1 MGKGGSSG
9 NQTVTN
15 RPPEEVMPYL
25 LDVLQQGRGLTGQ
38 EYTPYPGQR
47 LAGVSPDVMVSDQM
61 VRNVAQRGIP
71 GLDTAMGMTMANAN
85 NIGAV
90 AGPGQGYGFSGY
102 GGFRES
108 DFFPS
113 GNIYETQFMPPA
125 EFSQYGGTR
134 ASEFSPSGDISET
147 QFMPAAEFRKYGGFK
162 ASEFSPS
169 GGISETQFKPA
180 AEFSGFG
187 FQGPEK
193 FTGDNVGQ
201 YMSPYM
207 QQVAEIQKQ
216 QAMENF
222 QTQAGQR
229 AASAVQS
236 GAFGGSRQGV
246 VEATAQKDLMS
257 QMAEIDA
264 TSRQKAYEDAQAA
277 FESDRAAQE
286 QFQQNKYNEQYK
298 REMAQAEEY
307 ARSGDQLAA
316 ERARIQAAQTA
327 ELARVQS
334 AAAEEASRVQAGY
347 AGEEARVQAAQADEF
362 ARAGDQLA
370 AERARVQAARVGE
383 LARVQSGVAGEASR
397 VQAAQTAELARVQS
411 AQAEEYARAGDQVA
425 AERARVQAARTAEL
439 ARIQAAQAG
448 EASRVQSGQAGE
460 YARVQAAQA
469 DENMR
474 QRQFMLEG
482 LGMSSDMAA
491 QIAALGGQGRSA
503 DIEAAQLMEAIGLR
517 QQGDVQK
524 GLDLAYQ
531 DFINQRDY
539 EKNQLADYVN
549 IVYGNPLGGGDFGA
563 TTSPGPNPYA
573 QALGGGISALGLSRA
588 YG

>member
-1 MGKGGSSG
+1 MGKGGGSSG
-9 NQTVTN
+9 TQTVVN
-15 RPPEEVMPYL
+15 RPPEEVMPFL
-25 LDVLQQGRGLTGQ
+25 LDVLKQGRELTGQ
-38 EYTPYPGQR
+38 EYTPYGGQR
-47 LAGVSPDVMVSDQM
+47 LADTSPDVMASDQM

-71 GLDTAMGMTMANAN
+71 GLDTAMGMTMDSASK
-85 NIGAV
+85 IGAV

-108 DFFPS
+108 
-113 GNIYETQFMPPA
+113 
-125 EFSQYGGTR
+125 
-134 ASEFSPSGDISET
+134 EFSPSGDISET
-147 QFMPAAEFRKYGGFK
+147 QF
-162 ASEFSPS
+162 
-169 GGISETQFKPA
+169 KPA
-180 AEFSGFG
+180 AEFNQFD

-193 FTGDNVGQ
+193 FTGETVGQ

-207 QQVAEIQKQ
+207 QQVADIQKQ
-216 QAMENF
+216 QAIENF

-264 TSRQKAYEDAQAA
+264 TSRQKAYEDAQGA

-298 REMAQAEEY
+298 REMAQADEF
-307 ARSGDQLAA
+307 ARAGDQLAA

-334 AAAEEASRVQAGY
+334 
-347 AGEEARVQAAQADEF
+347 
-362 ARAGDQLA
+362 
-370 AERARVQAARVGE
+370 
-383 LARVQSGVAGEASR
+383 GVAGEESR
-397 VQAAQTAELARVQS
+397 VQAAQTAELARVQL

-491 QIAALGGQGRSA
+491 QIAALGGQSRSA

-531 DFINQRDY
+531 DFINQRDWG
-539 EKNQLADYVN
+539 KNQLADYVN

>member
-1 MGKGGSSG
+1 MGKGGGGG
-9 NQTVTN
+9 NQTVVN
-15 RPPEEVMPYL
+15 RPPEEVMPFL
-25 LDVLQQGRGLTGQ
+25 LDALQQGRALTGQ
-38 EYTPYPGQR
+38 EYTPYGGQR
-47 LAGVSPDVMVSDQM
+47 LADTSPDVMASDQM

-71 GLDTAMGMTMANAN
+71 GLDTAMGMTMDSASK
-85 NIGAV
+85 IGGV
-90 AGPGQGYGFSGY
+90 TGGGQGYDFSKY
-102 GGFRES
+102 GGFKE
-108 DFFPS
+108 
-113 GNIYETQFMPPA
+113 
-125 EFSQYGGTR
+125 
-134 ASEFSPSGDISET
+134 SEFSPSGDISET
-147 QFMPAAEFRKYGGFK
+147 QF
-162 ASEFSPS
+162 
-169 GGISETQFKPA
+169 KPA
-180 AEFSGFG
+180 AEFSQFD

-193 FTGDNVGQ
+193 FTGETVGQ

-207 QQVAEIQKQ
+207 QQVADIQKQ

-229 AASAVQS
+229 ASNAVQS

-264 TSRQKAYEDAQAA
+264 TSRQKAYEDAQGA

-298 REMAQAEEY
+298 REMAQAEE
-307 ARSGDQLAA
+307 
-316 ERARIQAAQTA
+316 
-327 ELARVQS
+327 
-334 AAAEEASRVQAGY
+334 
-347 AGEEARVQAAQADEF
+347 F
-362 ARAGDQLA
+362 
-370 AERARVQAARVGE
+370 
-383 LARVQSGVAGEASR
+383 
-397 VQAAQTAELARVQS
+397 
-411 AQAEEYARAGDQVA
+411 ARAGDQVA
-425 AERARVQAARTAEL
+425 AERARVQAAQTAEL
-439 ARIQAAQAG
+439 ARVQAGAAG
-448 EASRVQSGQAGE
+448 EASRVQAGE
-460 YARVQAAQA
+460 AGEESRVQAAQA

-491 QIAALGGQGRSA
+491 QIAALGGQSRSA

-531 DFINQRDY
+531 DFLNQRDY
-539 EKNQLADYVN
+539 GKNQLADYVN

>member
-1 MGKGGSSG
+1 MGKGGGGSST
-9 NQTVTN
+9 QTVVN
-15 RPPEEVMPYL
+15 RPPEEVMPFL
-25 LDVLQQGRGLTGQ
+25 LDVLKQGRELTGQ
-38 EYTPYPGQR
+38 EYTPYGGQR
-47 LAGVSPDVMVSDQM
+47 LADTSPDVMASDQM

-71 GLDTAMGMTMANAN
+71 GLDTAMGMTMDSASK
-85 NIGAV
+85 IGGV
-90 AGPGQGYGFSGY
+90 TGGGQGYDFSKY
-102 GGFRES
+102 GGFKE
-108 DFFPS
+108 
-113 GNIYETQFMPPA
+113 
-125 EFSQYGGTR
+125 
-134 ASEFSPSGDISET
+134 SEFSPSGDISET
-147 QFMPAAEFRKYGGFK
+147 QF
-162 ASEFSPS
+162 
-169 GGISETQFKPA
+169 KPA
-180 AEFSGFG
+180 AEFSQFD

-193 FTGDNVGQ
+193 FTGETVGQ

-207 QQVAEIQKQ
+207 QQVADIQKQ

-229 AASAVQS
+229 AANAVQS

-264 TSRQKAYEDAQAA
+264 TSRQKAYEDAQGA

-298 REMAQAEEY
+298 REMAQAEE
-307 ARSGDQLAA
+307 
-316 ERARIQAAQTA
+316 
-327 ELARVQS
+327 
-334 AAAEEASRVQAGY
+334 
-347 AGEEARVQAAQADEF
+347 F
-362 ARAGDQLA
+362 
-370 AERARVQAARVGE
+370 
-383 LARVQSGVAGEASR
+383 
-397 VQAAQTAELARVQS
+397 
-411 AQAEEYARAGDQVA
+411 ARAGDQVA
-425 AERARVQAARTAEL
+425 AERARVQAAQTAEL
-439 ARIQAAQAG
+439 ARVQAGAAG
-448 EASRVQSGQAGE
+448 EASRVQAGE
-460 YARVQAAQA
+460 AGEESRVQAAQA

-482 LGMSSDMAA
+482 LGMSSDMAS
-491 QIAALGGQGRSA
+491 QIAALGGQSRSA
-503 DIEAAQLMEAIGLR
+503 DIESAQLMEAIGLR

-539 EKNQLADYVN
+539 GKNQLADYVN

>member
-1 MGKGGSSG
+1 MGKGGGGG
-9 NQTVTN
+9 NQTVVN
-15 RPPEEVMPYL
+15 RPPEEVMPFL
-25 LDVLQQGRGLTGQ
+25 LDALQQGRALTGQ
-38 EYTPYPGQR
+38 EYTPYGGQR
-47 LAGVSPDVMVSDQM
+47 LADTSPDVMASDQM

-71 GLDTAMGMTMANAN
+71 GLDTAMGMTMDSASK
-85 NIGAV
+85 IGGV
-90 AGPGQGYGFSGY
+90 TGGGQGYDFSKY
-102 GGFRES
+102 GGFKE
-108 DFFPS
+108 
-113 GNIYETQFMPPA
+113 
-125 EFSQYGGTR
+125 
-134 ASEFSPSGDISET
+134 SEFSPSGDISET
-147 QFMPAAEFRKYGGFK
+147 QF
-162 ASEFSPS
+162 
-169 GGISETQFKPA
+169 KPA
-180 AEFSGFG
+180 AEFSQFD

-193 FTGDNVGQ
+193 FTGETVGQ

-207 QQVAEIQKQ
+207 QQVADIQKQ

-229 AASAVQS
+229 ASNAVQS

-264 TSRQKAYEDAQAA
+264 TSRQKAYEDAQGA

-298 REMAQAEEY
+298 REMAQAEE
-307 ARSGDQLAA
+307 
-316 ERARIQAAQTA
+316 
-327 ELARVQS
+327 
-334 AAAEEASRVQAGY
+334 
-347 AGEEARVQAAQADEF
+347 F
-362 ARAGDQLA
+362 
-370 AERARVQAARVGE
+370 
-383 LARVQSGVAGEASR
+383 
-397 VQAAQTAELARVQS
+397 
-411 AQAEEYARAGDQVA
+411 ARAGDQVA
-425 AERARVQAARTAEL
+425 AERARVQAAQTAEL
-439 ARIQAAQAG
+439 ARVQAGAAG
-448 EASRVQSGQAGE
+448 EASRVQAGE
-460 YARVQAAQA
+460 AGEESRVQAAQA

-482 LGMSSDMAA
+482 LGMSSDMAS

-503 DIEAAQLMEAIGLR
+503 DIESAQLMEAIGLR

-539 EKNQLADYVN
+539 GKNQLADYVN

>member
-1 MGKGGSSG
+1 MGKGGGSSG
-9 NQTVTN
+9 TQTVVN
-15 RPPEEVMPYL
+15 RPPEEVMPFL
-25 LDVLQQGRGLTGQ
+25 LDVLKQGRELTGQ
-38 EYTPYPGQR
+38 EYTPYGGQR
-47 LAGVSPDVMVSDQM
+47 LADTSPDVMASDQM

-71 GLDTAMGMTMANAN
+71 GLDTAMGMTMDSASK
-85 NIGAV
+85 IGAV

-108 DFFPS
+108 EFSPS
-113 GNIYETQFMPPA
+113 GDISETQFMPPA
-125 EFSQYGGTR
+125 EFSQYGGFK

-147 QFMPAAEFRKYGGFK
+147 QF
-162 ASEFSPS
+162 
-169 GGISETQFKPA
+169 KPA
-180 AEFSGFG
+180 AEFNQFD

-193 FTGDNVGQ
+193 FTGETVGQ

-207 QQVAEIQKQ
+207 QQVADIQKQ
-216 QAMENF
+216 QAIENF

-264 TSRQKAYEDAQAA
+264 TSRQKAYEDAQGA

-298 REMAQAEEY
+298 REM
-307 ARSGDQLAA
+307 
-316 ERARIQAAQTA
+316 
-327 ELARVQS
+327 
-334 AAAEEASRVQAGY
+334 
-347 AGEEARVQAAQADEF
+347 AQADEF

-383 LARVQSGVAGEASR
+383 LARVQSGVAAEASR

-439 ARIQAAQAG
+439 ARIQAARAG

-491 QIAALGGQGRSA
+491 QIAALGGQGRTA

>member
-1 MGKGGSSG
+1 MGKGGGGG
-9 NQTVTN
+9 NQTVVN
-15 RPPEEVMPYL
+15 RPPEEVMPFL
-25 LDVLQQGRGLTGQ
+25 LDALQQGRALTGQ
-38 EYTPYPGQR
+38 EYTPYGGQR
-47 LAGVSPDVMVSDQM
+47 LADTSPDVMASDQM

-71 GLDTAMGMTMANAN
+71 GLDTAMGMTMDSASK
-85 NIGAV
+85 IGGV
-90 AGPGQGYGFSGY
+90 TGGGQGYDFSKY
-102 GGFRES
+102 GGFKE
-108 DFFPS
+108 
-113 GNIYETQFMPPA
+113 
-125 EFSQYGGTR
+125 
-134 ASEFSPSGDISET
+134 SEFSPSGDISET
-147 QFMPAAEFRKYGGFK
+147 QF
-162 ASEFSPS
+162 
-169 GGISETQFKPA
+169 KPA
-180 AEFSGFG
+180 AEFSQFD

-193 FTGDNVGQ
+193 FTGETVGQ

-207 QQVAEIQKQ
+207 QQVADIQKQ

-229 AASAVQS
+229 AANAVQS

-264 TSRQKAYEDAQAA
+264 TSRQKAYEDAQGA

-298 REMAQAEEY
+298 REMAQAEE
-307 ARSGDQLAA
+307 
-316 ERARIQAAQTA
+316 
-327 ELARVQS
+327 
-334 AAAEEASRVQAGY
+334 
-347 AGEEARVQAAQADEF
+347 F
-362 ARAGDQLA
+362 
-370 AERARVQAARVGE
+370 
-383 LARVQSGVAGEASR
+383 
-397 VQAAQTAELARVQS
+397 
-411 AQAEEYARAGDQVA
+411 ARAGDQVA
-425 AERARVQAARTAEL
+425 AERARVQAAQTAEL
-439 ARIQAAQAG
+439 ARVQAGAAG
-448 EASRVQSGQAGE
+448 EASRVQAGE
-460 YARVQAAQA
+460 AGEESRVQAAQA

-491 QIAALGGQGRSA
+491 QIAALGGQSRSA

-531 DFINQRDY
+531 DFLNQRDY
-539 EKNQLADYVN
+539 GKNQLADYVN

>member
-1 MGKGGSSG
+1 MGKGGGGG
-9 NQTVTN
+9 NQTVVN
-15 RPPEEVMPYL
+15 RPPEEVMPFL
-25 LDVLQQGRGLTGQ
+25 LDALQQGRALTGQ
-38 EYTPYPGQR
+38 EYTPYGGQR
-47 LAGVSPDVMVSDQM
+47 LADTSPDVMASDQM

-71 GLDTAMGMTMANAN
+71 GLDTAMGMTMDSASK
-85 NIGAV
+85 IGGV
-90 AGPGQGYGFSGY
+90 TGGGQGYDFSKY
-102 GGFRES
+102 GGFKE
-108 DFFPS
+108 
-113 GNIYETQFMPPA
+113 
-125 EFSQYGGTR
+125 
-134 ASEFSPSGDISET
+134 SEFSPSGDISET
-147 QFMPAAEFRKYGGFK
+147 QF
-162 ASEFSPS
+162 
-169 GGISETQFKPA
+169 KPA
-180 AEFSGFG
+180 AEFSQFD

-193 FTGDNVGQ
+193 FTGETVGQ

-207 QQVAEIQKQ
+207 QQVADIQKQ

-229 AASAVQS
+229 ASNAVQS

-264 TSRQKAYEDAQAA
+264 TSRQKAYEDAQGA

-298 REMAQAEEY
+298 REMAQAEE
-307 ARSGDQLAA
+307 
-316 ERARIQAAQTA
+316 
-327 ELARVQS
+327 
-334 AAAEEASRVQAGY
+334 
-347 AGEEARVQAAQADEF
+347 F
-362 ARAGDQLA
+362 
-370 AERARVQAARVGE
+370 
-383 LARVQSGVAGEASR
+383 
-397 VQAAQTAELARVQS
+397 
-411 AQAEEYARAGDQVA
+411 ARAGDQVA
-425 AERARVQAARTAEL
+425 AERARVQAAQTAEL
-439 ARIQAAQAG
+439 ARVQAGADG
-448 EASRVQSGQAGE
+448 EASRVQAGE
-460 YARVQAAQA
+460 AGEESRVQAAQA

-491 QIAALGGQGRSA
+491 QIAALGGQSRSA
-503 DIEAAQLMEAIGLR
+503 DIDAAQLMEAIGLR

-531 DFINQRDY
+531 DFLNQRDY
-539 EKNQLADYVN
+539 GKNQLADYVN

>member
-1 MGKGGSSG
+1 MGKGGGGG
-9 NQTVTN
+9 NQTVVN
-15 RPPEEVMPYL
+15 RPPEEVMPFL
-25 LDVLQQGRGLTGQ
+25 LDALQQGRALTGQ
-38 EYTPYPGQR
+38 EYTPYGGQR
-47 LAGVSPDVMVSDQM
+47 LADTSPDVMASDQM

-71 GLDTAMGMTMANAN
+71 GLDTAMGMTMDSASK
-85 NIGAV
+85 IGGV
-90 AGPGQGYGFSGY
+90 TGGGQGYDFSKY
-102 GGFRES
+102 GGFKE
-108 DFFPS
+108 
-113 GNIYETQFMPPA
+113 
-125 EFSQYGGTR
+125 
-134 ASEFSPSGDISET
+134 SEFSPSGDISET
-147 QFMPAAEFRKYGGFK
+147 QF
-162 ASEFSPS
+162 
-169 GGISETQFKPA
+169 KPA
-180 AEFSGFG
+180 AEFSQFD

-193 FTGDNVGQ
+193 FTGETVGQ
-201 YMSPYM
+201 YMSPSM
-207 QQVAEIQKQ
+207 QQVADIQKQ

-229 AASAVQS
+229 ASNAVQS

-334 AAAEEASRVQAGY
+334 
-347 AGEEARVQAAQADEF
+347 
-362 ARAGDQLA
+362 
-370 AERARVQAARVGE
+370 
-383 LARVQSGVAGEASR
+383 GVAGEASR
-397 VQAAQTAELARVQS
+397 VQAAETAELARVQS

-439 ARIQAAQAG
+439 ARIQAARAG

-491 QIAALGGQGRSA
+491 QIAALGGQGRTA

-539 EKNQLADYVN
+539 GKNQLADYVN

>member
-9 NQTVTN
+9 TQTVVN
-15 RPPEEVMPYL
+15 RPPEEVMPFL
-25 LDVLQQGRGLTGQ
+25 LDVLKQGRELTGQ
-38 EYTPYPGQR
+38 EYTPYGGQR
-47 LAGVSPDVMVSDQM
+47 LADTSPDVMASDQM

-71 GLDTAMGMTMANAN
+71 GLDTAMGMTMDSASK
-85 NIGAV
+85 IGGV
-90 AGPGQGYGFSGY
+90 TGGGQGYDFSKY
-102 GGFRES
+102 GGFKE
-108 DFFPS
+108 
-113 GNIYETQFMPPA
+113 
-125 EFSQYGGTR
+125 
-134 ASEFSPSGDISET
+134 SEFSPSGDISET
-147 QFMPAAEFRKYGGFK
+147 QF
-162 ASEFSPS
+162 
-169 GGISETQFKPA
+169 KPA
-180 AEFSGFG
+180 AEFSQFD

-193 FTGDNVGQ
+193 FTGETVGQ

-207 QQVAEIQKQ
+207 QQVADIQKQ

-229 AASAVQS
+229 AANAVQS

-264 TSRQKAYEDAQAA
+264 TSRQKAYEDAQGA

-298 REMAQAEEY
+298 REMAQAEE
-307 ARSGDQLAA
+307 
-316 ERARIQAAQTA
+316 
-327 ELARVQS
+327 
-334 AAAEEASRVQAGY
+334 
-347 AGEEARVQAAQADEF
+347 F
-362 ARAGDQLA
+362 
-370 AERARVQAARVGE
+370 
-383 LARVQSGVAGEASR
+383 
-397 VQAAQTAELARVQS
+397 
-411 AQAEEYARAGDQVA
+411 ARAGDQVA
-425 AERARVQAARTAEL
+425 AERARVQAAQTAEL
-439 ARIQAAQAG
+439 ARVQAGAAG
-448 EASRVQSGQAGE
+448 EASRVQAGE
-460 YARVQAAQA
+460 AGEESRVQAAQA

-482 LGMSSDMAA
+482 LGMSSDMAS
-491 QIAALGGQGRSA
+491 QIAALGGQSRSA

-539 EKNQLADYVN
+539 GKNQLADYVN

>member
-1 MGKGGSSG
+1 MGKGGGGG
-9 NQTVTN
+9 NQTVVN
-15 RPPEEVMPYL
+15 RPPEEVMPFL
-25 LDVLQQGRGLTGQ
+25 LDALQQGRALTGQ
-38 EYTPYPGQR
+38 EYTPYGGQR
-47 LAGVSPDVMVSDQM
+47 LADTSPDVMASDQM

-71 GLDTAMGMTMANAN
+71 GLDTAMGMTMDSASK
-85 NIGAV
+85 IGGV
-90 AGPGQGYGFSGY
+90 TGGGQGYDFSKY
-102 GGFRES
+102 GGFKE
-108 DFFPS
+108 
-113 GNIYETQFMPPA
+113 
-125 EFSQYGGTR
+125 
-134 ASEFSPSGDISET
+134 SEFSPSGDISET
-147 QFMPAAEFRKYGGFK
+147 QF
-162 ASEFSPS
+162 
-169 GGISETQFKPA
+169 KPA
-180 AEFSGFG
+180 AEFSQFD

-193 FTGDNVGQ
+193 FTGETVGQ

-207 QQVAEIQKQ
+207 QQVADIQKQ

-229 AASAVQS
+229 ASNAVQS

-264 TSRQKAYEDAQAA
+264 TSRQKAYEDAQGA

-298 REMAQAEEY
+298 REMAQAEE
-307 ARSGDQLAA
+307 
-316 ERARIQAAQTA
+316 
-327 ELARVQS
+327 
-334 AAAEEASRVQAGY
+334 
-347 AGEEARVQAAQADEF
+347 F
-362 ARAGDQLA
+362 
-370 AERARVQAARVGE
+370 
-383 LARVQSGVAGEASR
+383 
-397 VQAAQTAELARVQS
+397 
-411 AQAEEYARAGDQVA
+411 ARAGDQVA
-425 AERARVQAARTAEL
+425 AERARVQAAQTAEL
-439 ARIQAAQAG
+439 ARVQAGAAG
-448 EASRVQSGQAGE
+448 EASRVQAGE
-460 YARVQAAQA
+460 AGEESRVQAAQA

-482 LGMSSDMAA
+482 LGMSSDMAS
-491 QIAALGGQGRSA
+491 QIAALGGQSRSA

-531 DFINQRDY
+531 DFLNQRDY
-539 EKNQLADYVN
+539 GKNQLADYVN
-549 IVYGNPLGGGDFGA
+549 IVYGNPLGGGKFGA

>member
-1 MGKGGSSG
+1 MGKGGGGG
-9 NQTVTN
+9 NQTVVN
-15 RPPEEVMPYL
+15 RPPEEVMPFL
-25 LDVLQQGRGLTGQ
+25 LDALQQGRALTGQ
-38 EYTPYPGQR
+38 EYTPYGGQR
-47 LAGVSPDVMVSDQM
+47 LADTSPDVMASDQM

-71 GLDTAMGMTMANAN
+71 GLDTAMGMTMDSASK
-85 NIGAV
+85 IGGV
-90 AGPGQGYGFSGY
+90 TGGGQGYDFSKY
-102 GGFRES
+102 GGFKE
-108 DFFPS
+108 
-113 GNIYETQFMPPA
+113 
-125 EFSQYGGTR
+125 
-134 ASEFSPSGDISET
+134 SEFSPSGDISET
-147 QFMPAAEFRKYGGFK
+147 QF
-162 ASEFSPS
+162 
-169 GGISETQFKPA
+169 KPA
-180 AEFSGFG
+180 ADFSQFD

-193 FTGDNVGQ
+193 FTGETVGQ

-207 QQVAEIQKQ
+207 QQVADIQKQ

-229 AASAVQS
+229 ASNAVQS

-264 TSRQKAYEDAQAA
+264 TSRQKAYEDAQGA

-298 REMAQAEEY
+298 REMAQAEE
-307 ARSGDQLAA
+307 
-316 ERARIQAAQTA
+316 
-327 ELARVQS
+327 
-334 AAAEEASRVQAGY
+334 
-347 AGEEARVQAAQADEF
+347 F
-362 ARAGDQLA
+362 
-370 AERARVQAARVGE
+370 
-383 LARVQSGVAGEASR
+383 
-397 VQAAQTAELARVQS
+397 
-411 AQAEEYARAGDQVA
+411 ARAGDQVA
-425 AERARVQAARTAEL
+425 AERARVQAAQTAEL
-439 ARIQAAQAG
+439 ARVQAGAAG
-448 EASRVQSGQAGE
+448 EASRVQAGE
-460 YARVQAAQA
+460 AGEESRVQAAQA

-491 QIAALGGQGRSA
+491 QIAALGGQSRSA

-531 DFINQRDY
+531 DFLNQRDY
-539 EKNQLADYVN
+539 GKNQLADYVN

>member
-1 MGKGGSSG
+1 MGKGGGGSST
-9 NQTVTN
+9 QTVVN
-15 RPPEEVMPYL
+15 RPPEEVMPFL
-25 LDVLQQGRGLTGQ
+25 LDVLKQGRELTGQ
-38 EYTPYPGQR
+38 EYTPYGGQR
-47 LAGVSPDVMVSDQM
+47 LADTSPDVMASDQM

-71 GLDTAMGMTMANAN
+71 GLDTAMGMTMDSASK
-85 NIGAV
+85 IGGV
-90 AGPGQGYGFSGY
+90 TGGGQGYDFSKY
-102 GGFRES
+102 GGFKE
-108 DFFPS
+108 
-113 GNIYETQFMPPA
+113 
-125 EFSQYGGTR
+125 
-134 ASEFSPSGDISET
+134 SEFSPSGDISET
-147 QFMPAAEFRKYGGFK
+147 QF
-162 ASEFSPS
+162 
-169 GGISETQFKPA
+169 KPA
-180 AEFSGFG
+180 AEFSQFD

-193 FTGDNVGQ
+193 FTGETVGQ

-207 QQVAEIQKQ
+207 QQVADIQKQ

-229 AASAVQS
+229 AANAVQS

-264 TSRQKAYEDAQAA
+264 TSRQKAYEDAQGA

-298 REMAQAEEY
+298 REMAQAEE
-307 ARSGDQLAA
+307 
-316 ERARIQAAQTA
+316 
-327 ELARVQS
+327 
-334 AAAEEASRVQAGY
+334 
-347 AGEEARVQAAQADEF
+347 F
-362 ARAGDQLA
+362 
-370 AERARVQAARVGE
+370 
-383 LARVQSGVAGEASR
+383 
-397 VQAAQTAELARVQS
+397 
-411 AQAEEYARAGDQVA
+411 ARAGDQVA
-425 AERARVQAARTAEL
+425 AERARVQAAQTAEL
-439 ARIQAAQAG
+439 ARVQAGAAG
-448 EASRVQSGQAGE
+448 EASRVQAGE
-460 YARVQAAQA
+460 AGEESRVQAAQA

-491 QIAALGGQGRSA
+491 QIAALGGQSRSA

-531 DFINQRDY
+531 DFLNQRDY
-539 EKNQLADYVN
+539 GKNQLADYVN